1 MITRRTKLQLLVFLV
16 VTVVGVTFIG
26 GRYAKLDRLFRDA
39 TYEVVAHFE
48 DSGGIFTNA
57 AVSYRGVTIGQVAEL
72 EAADEGVYV
81 TLAIDKGAEPVP
93 ARTRAVVANKS
104 AVGEQYVDLQPEV
117 DDGPF
122 LEDGSEIPLA
132 KTAIPIT
139 TTTLLTDISNT
150 VQSVDNQDLRTAIAE
165 FGDAFADTGPALS
178 RIIDTG
184 NSFLREA
191 DRRFDATVALIRD
204 SNTVLGTQLRS
215 ASALRD
221 FSRDLGLF
229 SDTLVASDAS
239 LRRVIETGGATA
251 RQLRTFLERNEVD
264 LAELINNLI
273 TTGEIVVE
281 RLPGVRQLLILYPY
295 VVAGGYTVVSK
306 SANADGLY
314 DAHFGLVLTIDPHVC
329 VEGYGTEIRPP
340 QDRTDLP
347 MNETA
352 ECTEPASKSNARGA
366 QNAPRAGQQ
375 EQARVGTNRAPVVAT
390 YDGAT
395 KQLQFTDQDPNAD
408 VTYRGGARAA
418 YGEDSWKWL
427 LLGPLTAGE

>member
-1 MITRRTKLQLLVFLV
+1 MITRRTKVQLLIFVLI
-16 VTVVGVTFIG
+16 TVVGVTFIG
-26 GRYAKLDRLFRDA
+26 GRYAKLDRLFYDS
-39 TYEVVAHFE
+39 TFEVVAHFE

-57 AVSYRGVTIGQVAEL
+57 AVAYRGVTIGQVAKL
-72 EAADEGVYV
+72 EAADKGVYV
-81 TLAIDKGAEPVP
+81 TLAIDKGTEPIP
-93 ARTRAVVANKS
+93 AQTRAIVANKS

-117 DDGPF
+117 DGGPY
-122 LEDGSEIPLA
+122 LEDGAEIPLA

-139 TTTLLTDISNT
+139 TTKLLTDLSNT
-150 VQSVDNQDLRTAIAE
+150 VQSVDNADLRTVITE

-178 RIIDTG
+178 QIIDTG

-191 DRRFDATVALIRD
+191 DRRFEATAALIRD
-204 SNTVLGTQLRS
+204 SNTVLRTQLGA
-215 ASALRD
+215 ASAIRD

-239 LRRVIETGGATA
+239 LRTVIESGSATA

-264 LAELINNLI
+264 LAELINNLV
-273 TTGEIVVE
+273 TTGEIVVT
-281 RLPGVRQLLILYPY
+281 RIPGIRQLLILYPY

-306 SANADGLY
+306 SANSDGLY
-314 DAHFGLVLTIDPHVC
+314 DAHFGLILTTDPHVC
-329 VEGYGTEIRPP
+329 VEGYDTPIRAP
-340 QDRTDLP
+340 QDLTDLP

-352 ECTEPASKSNARGA
+352 RCTEPASKSNARGA

-375 EQARVGTNRAPVVAT
+375 STVRGSSNRAPVIAT

-395 KQLQFTDQDPNAD
+395 KELQFTDKDPDAD